1 MFLMKR
7 KITNMLLAGVF
18 VLAASSTIVSC
29 KDYESDDYQQVKYDV
44 SNLDAN
50 MQSEVNALN
59 KRIDSLK
66 NALDAFKSTS
76 CGATQCTDMF
86 ATLRSRIDS
95 LANVSKTH
103 ITAGDIPQV
112 DLTDILNRL
121 TALEGKSDDT
131 SWKEEIE
138 TLKSQVEDLKKQL
151 ANVKPGTPY
160 DDTEL
165 RNNITELSN
174 QLINLTTQMGGKA
187 STAQIEDLQNQINA
201 LKAQLK
207 PYDDTEVRGLITNLT
222 NKLNE
227 LAGKVEDKATKKDL
241 QVVIDRV
248 NALEANDKVQDKAI
262 LDLQEKIG
270 KLSATDEGLQ
280 TAIDLINKTTIPA
293 LKKDFQEK
301 VDAANA
307 AAAEAKSLAQ
317 KAQSTADQASA
328 DAAAAKAAAAAAAT
342 KAENLYKQADDA
354 IKATN
359 LTVSNLEETTVDMVA
374 ALLTQVIIQSTYSPA
389 VGEFALP
396 LDVKANTLI
405 TYYGNSASTFKFPT
419 NDPSYFYKADE
430 AEGIPAS
437 AIAGKTETIKAGTLI
452 DQDGA
457 EGNAGKLYVTINPNT
472 VDATGVQFA
481 LVNSQ
486 NNKSAIKVGEA
497 SASDRELTWGY
508 TRAAGNNFYE
518 IPATITE
525 DNLSK
530 CTFNVE
536 RTGLRTA
543 VKNLINNRTQTKASI
558 KTLAKEMAQFVYQ
571 NMNGVAPR
579 LALSTSYKVGTNDAN
594 RRQLNN
600 VTEYSIMAGAF
611 KPLGFGAFNSIHMQ
625 TVPGLERAESILSKF
640 INDIKLGK
648 IKFDLGLKQIDKVR
662 EVGNLTRNG
671 QDFIIPVT
679 VNVEGKNYTT
689 NVKINDQVE
698 DLLKIVNDT
707 LTKAN
712 NNAVEK
718 FNESIGAVNKL
729 ITELQDGYEVDLS
742 SNKASLISKIDSY
755 LDKLNDRFT
764 YWFNRSVAASLQPCM
779 LFEGADGQVHR
790 LKSGVIGTTVKGSSI
805 RLVPTTYT
813 YELLAPAYK
822 KFVTVTNANLSGFN
836 LGKVISG
843 DTREVTITGLQSGKT
858 YNILYEAVDYNG
870 KVSARQYK
878 INVE

>member
-1 MFLMKR
+1 MKR
-7 KITNMLLAGVF
+7 KITNMLLAGAF
-18 VLAASSTIVSC
+18 VLAASSTVVSC
-29 KDYESDDYQQVKYDV
+29 KDYEGDDYQQAQYDM
-44 SNLDAN
+44 SQLDAT
-50 MQSEVNALN
+50 MQGKVTKLN
-59 KRIDSLK
+59 QRLDSLK
-66 NALDAFKSTS
+66 NVLDEFKSTA
-76 CGATQCTDMF
+76 CNADQCRNMF
-86 ATLRSRIDS
+86 ATLTTRIDS

-103 ITAGDIPQV
+103 ITDA
-112 DLTDILNRL
+112 DLQGIRDRL
-121 TALEGKSDDT
+121 TALEGKSDDL
-131 SWKEEIE
+131 SWKQEIA
-138 TLKSQVEDLKKQL
+138 DLWT
-151 ANVKPGTPY
+151 AINSIKPGTPY
-160 DDTEL
+160 DDTEV
-165 RNNITELSN
+165 RN
-174 QLINLTTQMGGKA
+174 
-187 STAQIEDLQNQINA
+187 
-201 LKAQLK
+201 
-207 PYDDTEVRGLITNLT
+207 LITNLSARVDT
-222 NKLNE
+222 LS
-227 LAGKVEDKATKKDL
+227 AKVDNAATK
-241 QVVIDRV
+241 Q
-248 NALEANDKVQDKAI
+248 
-262 LDLQEKIG
+262 DLQELKDRVDGLAAYDTKQDEIING
-270 KLSATDEGLQ
+270 LKDKLTTLEGTQSDLKE
-280 TAIDLINKTTIPA
+280 AIRVINAETIPA
-293 LKKDFQEK
+293 LKQDYTQK
-301 VDAANA
+301 VNEANTKA
-307 AAAEAKSLAQ
+307 EEAKTLAQ
-317 KAQSTADQASA
+317 QAKNAA
-328 DAAAAKAAAAAAAT
+328 DAADKKAKEAKDSADSYYQ
-342 KAENLYKQADDA
+342 KAMDA
-354 IKATN
+354 INATN
-359 LTVSNLEETTVDMVA
+359 STVGNLEEATVDMVA

>member
-1 MFLMKR
+1 MKR
-7 KITNMLLAGVF
+7 KITNMLLAGAF
-18 VLAASSTIVSC
+18 VLAASSTVVSC
-29 KDYESDDYQQVKYDV
+29 KDYEGDDYQQAQYDM
-44 SNLDAN
+44 SQLDAT
-50 MQSEVNALN
+50 MQGKVTKLN
-59 KRIDSLK
+59 QRLDSLK
-66 NALDAFKSTS
+66 NVLDEFKSTA
-76 CGATQCTDMF
+76 CNADQCRNMF
-86 ATLRSRIDS
+86 ATLTTRIDS

-103 ITAGDIPQV
+103 ITDA
-112 DLTDILNRL
+112 DLQGIRDRL
-121 TALEGKSDDT
+121 TALEGKSDDL
-131 SWKEEIE
+131 SWKQEIA
-138 TLKSQVEDLKKQL
+138 DLWT
-151 ANVKPGTPY
+151 AINSIKPGTPY
-160 DDTEL
+160 DDTEV
-165 RNNITELSN
+165 RN
-174 QLINLTTQMGGKA
+174 
-187 STAQIEDLQNQINA
+187 
-201 LKAQLK
+201 
-207 PYDDTEVRGLITNLT
+207 LITNLSARVDT
-222 NKLNE
+222 LS
-227 LAGKVEDKATKKDL
+227 AKVDNAATK
-241 QVVIDRV
+241 Q
-248 NALEANDKVQDKAI
+248 
-262 LDLQEKIG
+262 DLQELKDRVDGLAAYDTKQDEIINSLKD
-270 KLSATDEGLQ
+270 KLTTLEGTQSDLKE
-280 TAIDLINKTTIPA
+280 AIRVINAETIPA
-293 LKKDFQEK
+293 LKQDYTQK
-301 VDAANA
+301 VNEANTKA
-307 AAAEAKSLAQ
+307 EEAKTLAQ
-317 KAQSTADQASA
+317 QAKNAA
-328 DAAAAKAAAAAAAT
+328 DAADKKAKEAKDSADSYYQ
-342 KAENLYKQADDA
+342 KAMDA
-354 IKATN
+354 INATN
-359 LTVSNLEETTVDMVA
+359 STVGNLEEATVDMVA

-481 LVNSQ
+481 LVKSQ

>member
-1 MFLMKR
+1 
-7 KITNMLLAGVF
+7 MLLAGAF
-18 VLAASSTIVSC
+18 VLAASSTVVSC
-29 KDYESDDYQQVKYDV
+29 KDYEGDDYQQAQYDM
-44 SNLDAN
+44 SQLDAT
-50 MQSEVNALN
+50 MQGKVTKLN
-59 KRIDSLK
+59 QRLDSLK
-66 NALDAFKSTS
+66 NVLDEFKSTA
-76 CGATQCTDMF
+76 CNADQCRNMF
-86 ATLRSRIDS
+86 ATLTTRIDS

-103 ITAGDIPQV
+103 ITDA
-112 DLTDILNRL
+112 DLQGIRDRL
-121 TALEGKSDDT
+121 TALEGKSDDL
-131 SWKEEIE
+131 SWKQEIA
-138 TLKSQVEDLKKQL
+138 DLWT
-151 ANVKPGTPY
+151 AINSIKPGTPY
-160 DDTEL
+160 DDTEV
-165 RNNITELSN
+165 RN
-174 QLINLTTQMGGKA
+174 
-187 STAQIEDLQNQINA
+187 
-201 LKAQLK
+201 
-207 PYDDTEVRGLITNLT
+207 LITNLSARVDT
-222 NKLNE
+222 LS
-227 LAGKVEDKATKKDL
+227 AKVDNAATK
-241 QVVIDRV
+241 Q
-248 NALEANDKVQDKAI
+248 
-262 LDLQEKIG
+262 DLQELKDRVDGLAAYDTKQDEIINSLKD
-270 KLSATDEGLQ
+270 KLTTLEGTQSDLKE
-280 TAIDLINKTTIPA
+280 AIRVINAETIPA
-293 LKKDFQEK
+293 LKQDYTQK
-301 VDAANA
+301 VNEANTKA
-307 AAAEAKSLAQ
+307 EEAKTLAQ
-317 KAQSTADQASA
+317 QAKNAA
-328 DAAAAKAAAAAAAT
+328 DAADKKAKEAKDSADSYYQ
-342 KAENLYKQADDA
+342 KAMDA
-354 IKATN
+354 INATN
-359 LTVSNLEETTVDMVA
+359 STVGNLEEATVDMVA

-662 EVGNLTRNG
+662 EVGELTRKG

-689 NVKINDQVE
+689 NVKINDQVD

>member
-1 MFLMKR
+1 MKR
-7 KITNMLLAGVF
+7 KITNMLLAGAF
-18 VLAASSTIVSC
+18 VLAASSTVVSC
-29 KDYESDDYQQVKYDV
+29 KDYEGDDYQQAQYDM
-44 SNLDAN
+44 SQLDAT
-50 MQSEVNALN
+50 MQGKVTKLN
-59 KRIDSLK
+59 QRLDSLK
-66 NALDAFKSTS
+66 NVLDEFKSTA
-76 CGATQCTDMF
+76 CNADQCRNMF
-86 ATLRSRIDS
+86 ATLTTRIDS

-103 ITAGDIPQV
+103 ITDA
-112 DLTDILNRL
+112 DLQGIRDRL
-121 TALEGKSDDT
+121 TALEGKSDDL
-131 SWKEEIE
+131 SWKQEIA
-138 TLKSQVEDLKKQL
+138 DLWT
-151 ANVKPGTPY
+151 AINSIKPGTPY
-160 DDTEL
+160 DDTEV
-165 RNNITELSN
+165 RN
-174 QLINLTTQMGGKA
+174 
-187 STAQIEDLQNQINA
+187 
-201 LKAQLK
+201 
-207 PYDDTEVRGLITNLT
+207 LITNLSARVDT
-222 NKLNE
+222 LS
-227 LAGKVEDKATKKDL
+227 AKVDNAATK
-241 QVVIDRV
+241 Q
-248 NALEANDKVQDKAI
+248 
-262 LDLQEKIG
+262 DLQELKDRVDGLAAYDTKQDEIINSLKD
-270 KLSATDEGLQ
+270 KLTTLEGTQSDLKE
-280 TAIDLINKTTIPA
+280 AIRVINAETIPA
-293 LKKDFQEK
+293 LKQDYTQK
-301 VDAANA
+301 VNEANTKA
-307 AAAEAKSLAQ
+307 EEAKTLAQ
-317 KAQSTADQASA
+317 QAKNAA
-328 DAAAAKAAAAAAAT
+328 DAADKKAKEAKDSADSYYQ
-342 KAENLYKQADDA
+342 KAMDA
-354 IKATN
+354 INATN
-359 LTVSNLEETTVDMVA
+359 STVGNLEEATVDMVA

-648 IKFDLGLKQIDKVR
+648 IKFDLGLKQIDKVC

>member
-1 MFLMKR
+1 
-7 KITNMLLAGVF
+7 MLLAGAF
-18 VLAASSTIVSC
+18 VLAASSTVVSC
-29 KDYESDDYQQVKYDV
+29 KDYEGDDYQQAQYDM
-44 SNLDAN
+44 SQLDAT
-50 MQSEVNALN
+50 MQGKVTKLN
-59 KRIDSLK
+59 QRLDSLK
-66 NALDAFKSTS
+66 NVLDEFKSTA
-76 CGATQCTDMF
+76 CNADQCRNMF
-86 ATLRSRIDS
+86 ATLTTRIDS

-103 ITAGDIPQV
+103 ITDA
-112 DLTDILNRL
+112 DLQGIRDRL
-121 TALEGKSDDT
+121 TALEGKSDDL
-131 SWKEEIE
+131 SWKQEIA
-138 TLKSQVEDLKKQL
+138 DLWT
-151 ANVKPGTPY
+151 AINSIKPGTPY
-160 DDTEL
+160 DDTEV
-165 RNNITELSN
+165 RN
-174 QLINLTTQMGGKA
+174 
-187 STAQIEDLQNQINA
+187 
-201 LKAQLK
+201 
-207 PYDDTEVRGLITNLT
+207 LITNLSARVDT
-222 NKLNE
+222 LS
-227 LAGKVEDKATKKDL
+227 AKVDNAATK
-241 QVVIDRV
+241 Q
-248 NALEANDKVQDKAI
+248 
-262 LDLQEKIG
+262 DLQELKDRVDGLAAYDTKQDEIINSLKD
-270 KLSATDEGLQ
+270 KLTTLEGTQSDLKE
-280 TAIDLINKTTIPA
+280 AIRVINAETIPA
-293 LKKDFQEK
+293 LKQDYTQK
-301 VDAANA
+301 VNEANTKA
-307 AAAEAKSLAQ
+307 EEAKTLAQ
-317 KAQSTADQASA
+317 QAKNAA
-328 DAAAAKAAAAAAAT
+328 DAADKKAKEAKDSADSYYQ
-342 KAENLYKQADDA
+342 KAMDA
-354 IKATN
+354 INATN
-359 LTVSNLEETTVDMVA
+359 STVGNLEEATVDMVA

-611 KPLGFGAFNSIHMQ
+611 KPLGFGAFNSIHME
-625 TVPGLERAESILSKF
+625 TVPGLERVEKIISNF
-640 INDIKLGK
+640 INSIHINNVK
-648 IKFDLGLKQIDKVR
+648 
-662 EVGNLTRNG
+662 
-671 QDFIIPVT
+671 
-679 VNVEGKNYTT
+679 VEGISNKTIDH
-689 NVKINDQVE
+689 V
-698 DLLKIVNDT
+698 
-707 LTKAN
+707 
-712 NNAVEK
+712 
-718 FNESIGAVNKL
+718 ESIGQISKAAAGSYVITVTVKAADGSEATGTVDITDQINNLIGTINEETVTNMDDAVAKFNSA
-729 ITELQDGYEVDLS
+729 IDAYNDIISEINGGVAVDLS
-742 SNKASLISKIDSY
+742 SQKASAISKIYSY
-755 LDKLNDRFT
+755 LDKVNGRFT
-764 YWFNRSVAASLQPCM
+764 YWFNRVVGASLDPCM
-779 LFEGADGQVHR
+779 LFFGADGNVHR
-790 LKSGVIGTTVKGSSI
+790 LISGNAGVLVKGSSI

-822 KFVTVTNANLSGFN
+822 KFITVTNANVSGTN

>member
-18 VLAASSTIVSC
+18 VLAASSTVVSC
-29 KDYESDDYQQVKYDV
+29 KDYESDDYQQAQYDM
-44 SNLDAN
+44 SQLDAT
-50 MQSEVNALN
+50 MQGKVTKLN
-59 KRIDSLK
+59 QRLDSLK
-66 NALDAFKSTS
+66 NVLDEFKSTA
-76 CGATQCTDMF
+76 CNADQCRNMF
-86 ATLRSRIDS
+86 ATLTTRIDS

-103 ITAGDIPQV
+103 ITDA
-112 DLTDILNRL
+112 DLQGIRDRL
-121 TALEGKSDDT
+121 TALEGKSDDL
-131 SWKEEIE
+131 SWKQEIA
-138 TLKSQVEDLKKQL
+138 DLWT
-151 ANVKPGTPY
+151 AINSIKPGTPY
-160 DDTEL
+160 DDTEV
-165 RNNITELSN
+165 RN
-174 QLINLTTQMGGKA
+174 
-187 STAQIEDLQNQINA
+187 
-201 LKAQLK
+201 
-207 PYDDTEVRGLITNLT
+207 LITNLSSRVD
-222 NKLNE
+222 E
-227 LAGKVEDKATKKDL
+227 LTTKVNNAATKQEL
-241 QVVIDRV
+241 QELKDRV
-248 NALEANDKVQDKAI
+248 DGLAAYDRKQDEIINGLKDKLTTLEGTQSDLKEAIRVIND
-262 LDLQEKIG
+262 E
-270 KLSATDEGLQ
+270 
-280 TAIDLINKTTIPA
+280 TIPA
-293 LKKDFQEK
+293 LKQDYTQK
-301 VDAANA
+301 VNEANTKA
-307 AAAEAKSLAQ
+307 EEAKTLAQ
-317 KAQSTADQASA
+317 QAKNAA
-328 DAAAAKAAAAAAAT
+328 DAADKKAKEAKDSADSYYQ
-342 KAENLYKQADDA
+342 KAMDA
-354 IKATN
+354 INATN
-359 LTVSNLEETTVDMVA
+359 STVGNLEEATVDMVA

-707 LTKAN
+707 LTHAS
-712 NNAVEK
+712 NNAVDK
-718 FNESIGAVNKL
+718 FNESIGAINKL

-822 KFVTVTNANLSGFN
+822 KFVTVTNANLSGYN

>member
-7 KITNMLLAGVF
+7 KITNMLLAGAF
-18 VLAASSTIVSC
+18 VLAASSTVVSC
-29 KDYESDDYQQVKYDV
+29 KDYEGDDYQQAQYDM
-44 SNLDAN
+44 SQLDAT
-50 MQSEVNALN
+50 MQGKVTKLN
-59 KRIDSLK
+59 QRLDSLK
-66 NALDAFKSTS
+66 NVLDEFKSTA
-76 CGATQCTDMF
+76 CNADQCRNMF
-86 ATLRSRIDS
+86 ATLTTRIDS

-103 ITAGDIPQV
+103 ITDA
-112 DLTDILNRL
+112 DLQGIRDRL
-121 TALEGKSDDT
+121 TALEGKSDDL
-131 SWKEEIE
+131 SWKQEIA
-138 TLKSQVEDLKKQL
+138 DLWT
-151 ANVKPGTPY
+151 AINSIKPGTPY
-160 DDTEL
+160 DDTEV
-165 RNNITELSN
+165 RN
-174 QLINLTTQMGGKA
+174 
-187 STAQIEDLQNQINA
+187 
-201 LKAQLK
+201 
-207 PYDDTEVRGLITNLT
+207 LITNLSARVDT
-222 NKLNE
+222 LS
-227 LAGKVEDKATKKDL
+227 AKVDNAATK
-241 QVVIDRV
+241 Q
-248 NALEANDKVQDKAI
+248 
-262 LDLQEKIG
+262 DLQELKDRVDGLAAYDTKQDEIINSLKD
-270 KLSATDEGLQ
+270 KLTTLEGTQSDLKE
-280 TAIDLINKTTIPA
+280 AIRVINAETIPA
-293 LKKDFQEK
+293 LKQDYTQK
-301 VDAANA
+301 VNEANTKA
-307 AAAEAKSLAQ
+307 EEAKTLAQ
-317 KAQSTADQASA
+317 QAKNAA
-328 DAAAAKAAAAAAAT
+328 DAADKKAKEAKDSADSYYQ
-342 KAENLYKQADDA
+342 KAMDA
-354 IKATN
+354 INATN
-359 LTVSNLEETTVDMVA
+359 STVGNLEEATVDMVA

-579 LALSTSYKVGTNDAN
+579 LALSTSYKVGTNDKN
-594 RRQLNN
+594 RQQLNN
-600 VTEYSIMAGAF
+600 VTEMSIMAGAF
-611 KPLGFGAFNSIHMQ
+611 KPLGFGAFNSIHME
-625 TVPGLERAESILSKF
+625 TVPGLERAESILSNF
-640 INDIKLGK
+640 INNIKIGK
-648 IKFDLGLKQIDKVR
+648 IKLNLGLDHIDKIR
-662 EVGNLTRNG
+662 EVGQLTRNG
-671 QDFIIPVT
+671 Q
-679 VNVEGKNYTT
+679 NYYV
-689 NVKINDQVE
+689 NVKITVDGHDYTDNVNINDQI
-698 DLLKIVNDT
+698 DNLLKIVNDT

-712 NNAVEK
+712 NDAMEK
-718 FNESIGAVNKL
+718 FNSSIDAINKL
-729 ITELQDGYEVDLS
+729 VTELQNGYEVDLS
-742 SNKASLISKIDSY
+742 SSKASMISKIDSY
-755 LDKLNDRFT
+755 LDRLNDRFT

-790 LKSGVIGTTVKGSSI
+790 LLSGVTGTTVKGSSI

-822 KFVTVTNANLSGFN
+822 KFITVTNANLSGTN

>member
-1 MFLMKR
+1 
-7 KITNMLLAGVF
+7 MLLAGAF
-18 VLAASSTIVSC
+18 VLAASSTVVSC
-29 KDYESDDYQQVKYDV
+29 KDYEGDDYQQAQYDM
-44 SNLDAN
+44 SQLDAT
-50 MQSEVNALN
+50 MQGKVTKLN
-59 KRIDSLK
+59 QRLDSLK
-66 NALDAFKSTS
+66 NVLDEFKSTA
-76 CGATQCTDMF
+76 CNADQCRNMF
-86 ATLRSRIDS
+86 ATLTTRIDS

-103 ITAGDIPQV
+103 ITDA
-112 DLTDILNRL
+112 DLQGIRDRL
-121 TALEGKSDDT
+121 TALEGKSDDL
-131 SWKEEIE
+131 SWKQEIA
-138 TLKSQVEDLKKQL
+138 DLWT
-151 ANVKPGTPY
+151 AINSIKPGTPY
-160 DDTEL
+160 DDTEV
-165 RNNITELSN
+165 RN
-174 QLINLTTQMGGKA
+174 
-187 STAQIEDLQNQINA
+187 
-201 LKAQLK
+201 
-207 PYDDTEVRGLITNLT
+207 LITNLSARVDT
-222 NKLNE
+222 LS
-227 LAGKVEDKATKKDL
+227 AKVDNAATK
-241 QVVIDRV
+241 Q
-248 NALEANDKVQDKAI
+248 
-262 LDLQEKIG
+262 DLQELKDRVDGLAAYDTKQDEIINSLKD
-270 KLSATDEGLQ
+270 KLTTLEGTQSDLKE
-280 TAIDLINKTTIPA
+280 AIRVINAETIPA
-293 LKKDFQEK
+293 LKQDYTQK
-301 VDAANA
+301 VNEANTKA
-307 AAAEAKSLAQ
+307 EEAKTLAQ
-317 KAQSTADQASA
+317 QAKNAA
-328 DAAAAKAAAAAAAT
+328 DAADKKAKEAKDSADSYYQ
-342 KAENLYKQADDA
+342 KAMDA
-354 IKATN
+354 INATN
-359 LTVSNLEETTVDMVA
+359 STVGNLEEATVDMVA

-457 EGNAGKLYVTINPNT
+457 EGNAGKLYVTINPNK

-648 IKFDLGLKQIDKVR
+648 IKFDLGLKQIDKVH

>member
-7 KITNMLLAGVF
+7 KITNMLLAGAF
-18 VLAASSTIVSC
+18 VLAASSTVVSC
-29 KDYESDDYQQVKYDV
+29 KDYEGDDYQQAQYDM
-44 SNLDAN
+44 SQLDAT
-50 MQSEVNALN
+50 MQGKVTKLN
-59 KRIDSLK
+59 QRLDSLK
-66 NALDAFKSTS
+66 NVLDEFKSTA
-76 CGATQCTDMF
+76 CNADQCRNMF
-86 ATLRSRIDS
+86 ATLTTRIDS

-103 ITAGDIPQV
+103 ITDA
-112 DLTDILNRL
+112 DLQGIRDRL
-121 TALEGKSDDT
+121 TALEGKSDDL
-131 SWKEEIE
+131 SWKQEIA
-138 TLKSQVEDLKKQL
+138 DLWT
-151 ANVKPGTPY
+151 AINSIKPGTPY
-160 DDTEL
+160 DDTEV
-165 RNNITELSN
+165 RN
-174 QLINLTTQMGGKA
+174 
-187 STAQIEDLQNQINA
+187 
-201 LKAQLK
+201 
-207 PYDDTEVRGLITNLT
+207 LITNLSARVDT
-222 NKLNE
+222 LS
-227 LAGKVEDKATKKDL
+227 AKVDNAATK
-241 QVVIDRV
+241 Q
-248 NALEANDKVQDKAI
+248 
-262 LDLQEKIG
+262 DLQELKDRVDGLAAYDTKQDEIINSLKD
-270 KLSATDEGLQ
+270 KLTTLEGTQSDLKE
-280 TAIDLINKTTIPA
+280 AIRVINAETIPA
-293 LKKDFQEK
+293 LKQDYTQK
-301 VDAANA
+301 VNEANTKA
-307 AAAEAKSLAQ
+307 EEAKTLAQ
-317 KAQSTADQASA
+317 QAKNAA
-328 DAAAAKAAAAAAAT
+328 DAADKKAKEAKDSADSYYQ
-342 KAENLYKQADDA
+342 KAMDA
-354 IKATN
+354 INATN
-359 LTVSNLEETTVDMVA
+359 STVGNLEEATVDMVA

-648 IKFDLGLKQIDKVR
+648 IKFDLGLKQIDKVC

>member
-1 MFLMKR
+1 
-7 KITNMLLAGVF
+7 MLLAGAF
-18 VLAASSTIVSC
+18 VLAASSTVVSC
-29 KDYESDDYQQVKYDV
+29 KDYEGDDYQQAQYDM
-44 SNLDAN
+44 SQLDAT
-50 MQSEVNALN
+50 MQGKVTKLN
-59 KRIDSLK
+59 QRLDSLK
-66 NALDAFKSTS
+66 NVLDEFKSTA
-76 CGATQCTDMF
+76 CNADQCRNMF
-86 ATLRSRIDS
+86 ATLTTRIDS

-103 ITAGDIPQV
+103 ITDA
-112 DLTDILNRL
+112 DLQGIRDRL
-121 TALEGKSDDT
+121 TALEGKSDDL
-131 SWKEEIE
+131 SWKQEIA
-138 TLKSQVEDLKKQL
+138 DLWT
-151 ANVKPGTPY
+151 AINSIKPGTPY
-160 DDTEL
+160 DDTEV
-165 RNNITELSN
+165 RN
-174 QLINLTTQMGGKA
+174 
-187 STAQIEDLQNQINA
+187 
-201 LKAQLK
+201 
-207 PYDDTEVRGLITNLT
+207 LITNLSARVDT
-222 NKLNE
+222 LS
-227 LAGKVEDKATKKDL
+227 AKVDNAATK
-241 QVVIDRV
+241 Q
-248 NALEANDKVQDKAI
+248 
-262 LDLQEKIG
+262 DLQELKDRVDGLAAYDTKQDEIINSLKD
-270 KLSATDEGLQ
+270 KLTTLEGTQSDLKE
-280 TAIDLINKTTIPA
+280 AIRVINAETIPA
-293 LKKDFQEK
+293 LKQDYTQK
-301 VDAANA
+301 VNEANTKA
-307 AAAEAKSLAQ
+307 EEAKTLAQ
-317 KAQSTADQASA
+317 QAKNAA
-328 DAAAAKAAAAAAAT
+328 DAADKKAKEAKDSADSYYQ
-342 KAENLYKQADDA
+342 KAMDA
-354 IKATN
+354 INATN
-359 LTVSNLEETTVDMVA
+359 STVGNLEEATVDMVA

-437 AIAGKTETIKAGTLI
+437 AIAGKTETIKTGTLI

>member
-1 MFLMKR
+1 
-7 KITNMLLAGVF
+7 MLLAGAF
-18 VLAASSTIVSC
+18 VLAASSTVVSC
-29 KDYESDDYQQVKYDV
+29 KDYEGDDYQQAQYDM
-44 SNLDAN
+44 SQLDAT
-50 MQSEVNALN
+50 MQGKVTKLN
-59 KRIDSLK
+59 QRLDSLK
-66 NALDAFKSTS
+66 NVLDEFKSTA
-76 CGATQCTDMF
+76 CNADQCRNMF
-86 ATLRSRIDS
+86 ATLTTRIDS

-103 ITAGDIPQV
+103 ITDA
-112 DLTDILNRL
+112 DLQGIRDRL
-121 TALEGKSDDT
+121 TALEGKSDDL
-131 SWKEEIE
+131 SWKQEIA
-138 TLKSQVEDLKKQL
+138 DLWT
-151 ANVKPGTPY
+151 AINSIKPGTPY
-160 DDTEL
+160 DDTEV
-165 RNNITELSN
+165 RN
-174 QLINLTTQMGGKA
+174 
-187 STAQIEDLQNQINA
+187 
-201 LKAQLK
+201 
-207 PYDDTEVRGLITNLT
+207 LITNLSARVDT
-222 NKLNE
+222 LS
-227 LAGKVEDKATKKDL
+227 AKVDNAATK
-241 QVVIDRV
+241 Q
-248 NALEANDKVQDKAI
+248 
-262 LDLQEKIG
+262 DLQELKDRVDGLAAYDTKQDEIINSLKD
-270 KLSATDEGLQ
+270 KLTTLEGTQSDLKE
-280 TAIDLINKTTIPA
+280 AIRVINAETIPA
-293 LKKDFQEK
+293 LKQDYTQK
-301 VDAANA
+301 VNEANTKA
-307 AAAEAKSLAQ
+307 EEAKTLAQ
-317 KAQSTADQASA
+317 QAKNAA
-328 DAAAAKAAAAAAAT
+328 DAADKKAKEAKDSADSYYQ
-342 KAENLYKQADDA
+342 KAMDA
-354 IKATN
+354 INATN
-359 LTVSNLEETTVDMVA
+359 STVGNLEEATVDMVA

>member
-7 KITNMLLAGVF
+7 KITNMLLAGAF
-18 VLAASSTIVSC
+18 VLAASSTVVSC
-29 KDYESDDYQQVKYDV
+29 KDYEGDDYQQAQYDM
-44 SNLDAN
+44 SQLDAT
-50 MQSEVNALN
+50 MQGKVTKLN
-59 KRIDSLK
+59 QRLDSLK
-66 NALDAFKSTS
+66 NVLDEFKSTA
-76 CGATQCTDMF
+76 CNADQCRNMF
-86 ATLRSRIDS
+86 ATLTTRIDS

-103 ITAGDIPQV
+103 ITDA
-112 DLTDILNRL
+112 DLQGIRDRL
-121 TALEGKSDDT
+121 TALEGKSDDL
-131 SWKEEIE
+131 SWKQEIA
-138 TLKSQVEDLKKQL
+138 DLWT
-151 ANVKPGTPY
+151 AINSIKPGTPY
-160 DDTEL
+160 DDTEV
-165 RNNITELSN
+165 RN
-174 QLINLTTQMGGKA
+174 
-187 STAQIEDLQNQINA
+187 
-201 LKAQLK
+201 
-207 PYDDTEVRGLITNLT
+207 LITNLSARVDT
-222 NKLNE
+222 LS
-227 LAGKVEDKATKKDL
+227 AKVDNAATK
-241 QVVIDRV
+241 Q
-248 NALEANDKVQDKAI
+248 
-262 LDLQEKIG
+262 DLQELKDRVDGLAAYDTKQDEIINSLKD
-270 KLSATDEGLQ
+270 KLTTLEGTQSDLKE
-280 TAIDLINKTTIPA
+280 AIRVINAETIPA
-293 LKKDFQEK
+293 LKQDYTQK
-301 VDAANA
+301 VNEANTKA
-307 AAAEAKSLAQ
+307 EEAKTLAQ
-317 KAQSTADQASA
+317 QAKNAA
-328 DAAAAKAAAAAAAT
+328 DAADKKAKEAKDSADSYYQ
-342 KAENLYKQADDA
+342 KAMDA
-354 IKATN
+354 INATN
-359 LTVSNLEETTVDMVA
+359 STVGNLEEATVDMVA

-689 NVKINDQVE
+689 NVKINDQVD

>member
-1 MFLMKR
+1 
-7 KITNMLLAGVF
+7 MLLAGAF
-18 VLAASSTIVSC
+18 VLAASSTVVSC
-29 KDYESDDYQQVKYDV
+29 KDYEGDDYQQAQYDM
-44 SNLDAN
+44 SQLDAT
-50 MQSEVNALN
+50 MQGKVTKLN
-59 KRIDSLK
+59 QRLDSLK
-66 NALDAFKSTS
+66 NVLDEFKSTA
-76 CGATQCTDMF
+76 CNADQCRNMF
-86 ATLRSRIDS
+86 ATLTTRIDS

-103 ITAGDIPQV
+103 ITDA
-112 DLTDILNRL
+112 DLQGIRDRL
-121 TALEGKSDDT
+121 TALEGKSDEL
-131 SWKEEIE
+131 SWKQEIA
-138 TLKSQVEDLKKQL
+138 DLWT
-151 ANVKPGTPY
+151 AINSIKPGTPY
-160 DDTEL
+160 DDTEV
-165 RNNITELSN
+165 RN
-174 QLINLTTQMGGKA
+174 
-187 STAQIEDLQNQINA
+187 
-201 LKAQLK
+201 
-207 PYDDTEVRGLITNLT
+207 LITNLSARVDT
-222 NKLNE
+222 LS
-227 LAGKVEDKATKKDL
+227 AKVDNAATK
-241 QVVIDRV
+241 Q
-248 NALEANDKVQDKAI
+248 
-262 LDLQEKIG
+262 DLQELKDRVDGLAAYDTKQDEIINSLKD
-270 KLSATDEGLQ
+270 KLTTLEGTQSDLKE
-280 TAIDLINKTTIPA
+280 AIRVINAETIPA
-293 LKKDFQEK
+293 LKQDYTQK
-301 VDAANA
+301 VNEANTKA
-307 AAAEAKSLAQ
+307 EEAKTLAQ
-317 KAQSTADQASA
+317 QAKNAA
-328 DAAAAKAAAAAAAT
+328 DAADKKAKEAKDSADSYYQ
-342 KAENLYKQADDA
+342 KAMDA
-354 IKATN
+354 INATN
-359 LTVSNLEETTVDMVA
+359 STVGNLEEATVDMVA

>member
-1 MFLMKR
+1 MKR
-7 KITNMLLAGVF
+7 KITNMLLAGAF
-18 VLAASSTIVSC
+18 VLAASSTVVSC
-29 KDYESDDYQQVKYDV
+29 KDYEGDDYQQAQYDM
-44 SNLDAN
+44 SQLDAT
-50 MQSEVNALN
+50 MQGKVTKLN
-59 KRIDSLK
+59 QRLDSLK
-66 NALDAFKSTS
+66 NVLDEFKSTA
-76 CGATQCTDMF
+76 CNADQCRNMF
-86 ATLRSRIDS
+86 ATLTTRIDS

-103 ITAGDIPQV
+103 ITDA
-112 DLTDILNRL
+112 DLQGIRDRL
-121 TALEGKSDDT
+121 TALEGKSDDL
-131 SWKEEIE
+131 SWKQEIA
-138 TLKSQVEDLKKQL
+138 DLWT
-151 ANVKPGTPY
+151 AINSIKPGTPY
-160 DDTEL
+160 DDTEV
-165 RNNITELSN
+165 RN
-174 QLINLTTQMGGKA
+174 
-187 STAQIEDLQNQINA
+187 
-201 LKAQLK
+201 
-207 PYDDTEVRGLITNLT
+207 LITNLSARVDT
-222 NKLNE
+222 LS
-227 LAGKVEDKATKKDL
+227 AKVDNAATK
-241 QVVIDRV
+241 Q
-248 NALEANDKVQDKAI
+248 
-262 LDLQEKIG
+262 DLQELKDRVDGLAAYDTKQDEIINSLKD
-270 KLSATDEGLQ
+270 KLTTLEGTQSDLKE
-280 TAIDLINKTTIPA
+280 AIRVINAETIPA
-293 LKKDFQEK
+293 LKQDYTQK
-301 VDAANA
+301 VNEANTKA
-307 AAAEAKSLAQ
+307 EEAKTLAQ
-317 KAQSTADQASA
+317 QAKNAA
-328 DAAAAKAAAAAAAT
+328 DAADKKAKEAKDSADSYYQ
-342 KAENLYKQADDA
+342 KAMDA
-354 IKATN
+354 INATN
-359 LTVSNLEETTVDMVA
+359 STVGNLEEATVDMVA

-707 LTKAN
+707 LTDAN
-712 NNAVEK
+712 NNAVDK
-718 FNESIGAVNKL
+718 FNESIGAINKL

-822 KFVTVTNANLSGFN
+822 KFVTVTNANLSGYN

>member
-1 MFLMKR
+1 MKR

-29 KDYESDDYQQVKYDV
+29 KDYEGDDYQQAQYDM
-44 SNLDAN
+44 SQLDAT
-50 MQSEVNALN
+50 MQGKVTKLN
-59 KRIDSLK
+59 QRLDSLK
-66 NALDAFKSTS
+66 NVLDEFKSTA
-76 CGATQCTDMF
+76 CNADQCRNMF
-86 ATLRSRIDS
+86 ATLTTRIDS

-103 ITAGDIPQV
+103 ITDA
-112 DLTDILNRL
+112 DLQGIRDRL
-121 TALEGKSDDT
+121 TALEGKSDDL
-131 SWKEEIE
+131 SWKQEIA
-138 TLKSQVEDLKKQL
+138 DLWT
-151 ANVKPGTPY
+151 AINSIKPGTPY
-160 DDTEL
+160 DDTEV
-165 RNNITELSN
+165 RNLITKLSN
-174 QLINLTTQMGGKA
+174 RVDGLTTKV
-187 STAQIEDLQNQINA
+187 DNA
-201 LKAQLK
+201 
-207 PYDDTEVRGLITNLT
+207 
-222 NKLNE
+222 
-227 LAGKVEDKATKKDL
+227 ATKQEL
-241 QVVIDRV
+241 QELKDRV
-248 NALEANDKVQDKAI
+248 DGLAAYDRKQDEIINGLKDKLTTLEGTQSDLKEAI
-262 LDLQEKIG
+262 RV
-270 KLSATDEGLQ
+270 
-280 TAIDLINKTTIPA
+280 INEETIPA
-293 LKKDFQEK
+293 LKQDYTQK
-301 VDAANA
+301 VNEANTKA
-307 AAAEAKSLAQ
+307 QEAKNA
-317 KAQSTADQASA
+317 A
-328 DAAAAKAAAAAAAT
+328 DAADKKAQEAKDSADSYYQ
-342 KAENLYKQADDA
+342 KAMDA
-354 IKATN
+354 INATN
-359 LTVSNLEETTVDMVA
+359 STVGNLEEATVDMVA

-662 EVGNLTRNG
+662 EVGELTRKG

-689 NVKINDQVE
+689 NVKINDQVD

-712 NNAVEK
+712 NDAVEK
-718 FNESIGAVNKL
+718 FNESVGAINKL

-790 LKSGVIGTTVKGSSI
+790 LKSGVTGTTVKGSSI

>member
-1 MFLMKR
+1 MKR
-7 KITNMLLAGVF
+7 KITNMLLAGAF
-18 VLAASSTIVSC
+18 VLAASSTVVSC
-29 KDYESDDYQQVKYDV
+29 KDYEGDDYQQAQYDM
-44 SNLDAN
+44 SQLDAT
-50 MQSEVNALN
+50 MQGKVTKLN
-59 KRIDSLK
+59 QRLDSLK
-66 NALDAFKSTS
+66 NVLDEFKSTA
-76 CGATQCTDMF
+76 CNADQCRNMF
-86 ATLRSRIDS
+86 ATLTTRIDS

-103 ITAGDIPQV
+103 ITDA
-112 DLTDILNRL
+112 DLQGIRDRL
-121 TALEGKSDDT
+121 TALEGKSDDL
-131 SWKEEIE
+131 SWKQEIA
-138 TLKSQVEDLKKQL
+138 DLWT
-151 ANVKPGTPY
+151 AINSIKPGTPY
-160 DDTEL
+160 DDTEV
-165 RNNITELSN
+165 RN
-174 QLINLTTQMGGKA
+174 
-187 STAQIEDLQNQINA
+187 
-201 LKAQLK
+201 
-207 PYDDTEVRGLITNLT
+207 LITNLSARVDT
-222 NKLNE
+222 LS
-227 LAGKVEDKATKKDL
+227 AKVDNAATK
-241 QVVIDRV
+241 Q
-248 NALEANDKVQDKAI
+248 
-262 LDLQEKIG
+262 DLQELKDRVDGLAAYDTKQDEIINSLKD
-270 KLSATDEGLQ
+270 KLTTLEGTQSDLKE
-280 TAIDLINKTTIPA
+280 AIRVINAETIPA
-293 LKKDFQEK
+293 LKQDYTQK
-301 VDAANA
+301 VNEANTKA
-307 AAAEAKSLAQ
+307 EEAKTLAQ
-317 KAQSTADQASA
+317 QAKNAA
-328 DAAAAKAAAAAAAT
+328 DAADKKAKEAKDSADSYYQ
-342 KAENLYKQADDA
+342 KAMDA
-354 IKATN
+354 INATN
-359 LTVSNLEETTVDMVA
+359 STVGNLEEATVDMVA

>member
-1 MFLMKR
+1 
-7 KITNMLLAGVF
+7 MLLAGAF
-18 VLAASSTIVSC
+18 VLAASSTVVSC
-29 KDYESDDYQQVKYDV
+29 KDYEGDDYQQAQYDM
-44 SNLDAN
+44 SQLDAT
-50 MQSEVNALN
+50 MQGKVTKLN
-59 KRIDSLK
+59 QRLDSLK
-66 NALDAFKSTS
+66 NVLDEFKSTA
-76 CGATQCTDMF
+76 CNADQCRNMF
-86 ATLRSRIDS
+86 ATLTTRIDS

-103 ITAGDIPQV
+103 ITDA
-112 DLTDILNRL
+112 DLQGIRDRL
-121 TALEGKSDDT
+121 TALEGKSDDL
-131 SWKEEIE
+131 SWKQEIA
-138 TLKSQVEDLKKQL
+138 DLWT
-151 ANVKPGTPY
+151 AINSIKPGTPY
-160 DDTEL
+160 DDTEV
-165 RNNITELSN
+165 RN
-174 QLINLTTQMGGKA
+174 
-187 STAQIEDLQNQINA
+187 
-201 LKAQLK
+201 
-207 PYDDTEVRGLITNLT
+207 LITNLSARVDT
-222 NKLNE
+222 LS
-227 LAGKVEDKATKKDL
+227 AKVDNAATK
-241 QVVIDRV
+241 Q
-248 NALEANDKVQDKAI
+248 
-262 LDLQEKIG
+262 DLQELKDRVDGLAAYDTKQDEIINSLKD
-270 KLSATDEGLQ
+270 KLTTLEGTQSDLKE
-280 TAIDLINKTTIPA
+280 AIRVINAETIPA
-293 LKKDFQEK
+293 LKQDYTQK
-301 VDAANA
+301 VNEANTKA
-307 AAAEAKSLAQ
+307 EEAKTLAQ
-317 KAQSTADQASA
+317 QAKNAA
-328 DAAAAKAAAAAAAT
+328 DAADKKAKEAKDSADSYYQ
-342 KAENLYKQADDA
+342 KAMDA
-354 IKATN
+354 INATN
-359 LTVSNLEETTVDMVA
+359 STVGNLEEATVDMVA

-707 LTKAN
+707 LSKAN

>member
-1 MFLMKR
+1 MKR

-29 KDYESDDYQQVKYDV
+29 KDYEGDDYQQAQYDM
-44 SNLDAN
+44 SQLDAT
-50 MQSEVNALN
+50 MQGKVTKLN
-59 KRIDSLK
+59 QRLDSLK
-66 NALDAFKSTS
+66 NVLDEFKSTA
-76 CGATQCTDMF
+76 CNADQCRNMF
-86 ATLRSRIDS
+86 ATLTTRIDS

-103 ITAGDIPQV
+103 ITDA
-112 DLTDILNRL
+112 DLQGIRDRL
-121 TALEGKSDDT
+121 TALEGKSDDL
-131 SWKEEIE
+131 SWKQEIA
-138 TLKSQVEDLKKQL
+138 DLWTAINKI
-151 ANVKPGTPY
+151 KPGTPY
-160 DDTEL
+160 DDTEV
-165 RNNITELSN
+165 RN
-174 QLINLTTQMGGKA
+174 
-187 STAQIEDLQNQINA
+187 
-201 LKAQLK
+201 
-207 PYDDTEVRGLITNLT
+207 LITNLSSRVD
-222 NKLNE
+222 E
-227 LAGKVEDKATKKDL
+227 LTTKVNNAATKQEL
-241 QVVIDRV
+241 QELKDRV
-248 NALEANDKVQDKAI
+248 DGLAAYDRKQDEIINGLKDKLTTLEGTQSDLKEAIRVIND
-262 LDLQEKIG
+262 E
-270 KLSATDEGLQ
+270 
-280 TAIDLINKTTIPA
+280 TIPA
-293 LKKDFQEK
+293 LKQDYTQK
-301 VDAANA
+301 VNEANTKA
-307 AAAEAKSLAQ
+307 EEAKTLAQ
-317 KAQSTADQASA
+317 QAKNAA
-328 DAAAAKAAAAAAAT
+328 DAADKKAKEAKDSADSYYQ
-342 KAENLYKQADDA
+342 KAMDA
-354 IKATN
+354 INATN
-359 LTVSNLEETTVDMVA
+359 STVGNLEEATVDMVA

-640 INDIKLGK
+640 INDIKVGK
-648 IKFDLGLKQIDKVR
+648 IKFDLGLKQIDKIR
-662 EVGNLTRNG
+662 EVGKLTRNG
-671 QDFIIPVT
+671 KDYFV
-679 VNVEGKNYTT
+679 
-689 NVKINDQVE
+689 NVKITVDGNDYTDNVNINDQID

-707 LTKAN
+707 LTHAN
-712 NNAVEK
+712 NNAVDK
-718 FNESIGAVNKL
+718 FNESIGAINKL

-822 KFVTVTNANLSGFN
+822 KFVTVTNANLSGYN

>member
-1 MFLMKR
+1 
-7 KITNMLLAGVF
+7 MLLAGVF

-29 KDYESDDYQQVKYDV
+29 KDYEGDDYQQAQYDM
-44 SNLDAN
+44 SQLDAT
-50 MQSEVNALN
+50 MQGKVTKLN
-59 KRIDSLK
+59 QRLDSLK
-66 NALDAFKSTS
+66 NVLDEFKSTA
-76 CGATQCTDMF
+76 CNADQCRNMF
-86 ATLRSRIDS
+86 ATLTTRIDS

-103 ITAGDIPQV
+103 ITDA
-112 DLTDILNRL
+112 DLQGIRDRL
-121 TALEGKSDDT
+121 TALEGKSDDL
-131 SWKEEIE
+131 SWKQEIA
-138 TLKSQVEDLKKQL
+138 DLWT
-151 ANVKPGTPY
+151 AINSIKPGTPY
-160 DDTEL
+160 DDTEV
-165 RNNITELSN
+165 RNLITKLSN
-174 QLINLTTQMGGKA
+174 RVDGLTTKVDNAATKQELQELKDRVDGLAAYDRKQDEIINGLKDKLTTLEGTQ
-187 STAQIEDLQNQINA
+187 SDLKEAIRVINA
-201 LKAQLK
+201 
-207 PYDDTEVRGLITNLT
+207 E
-222 NKLNE
+222 
-227 LAGKVEDKATKKDL
+227 
-241 QVVIDRV
+241 
-248 NALEANDKVQDKAI
+248 
-262 LDLQEKIG
+262 
-270 KLSATDEGLQ
+270 
-280 TAIDLINKTTIPA
+280 TIPA
-293 LKKDFQEK
+293 LKQDYTQK
-301 VDAANA
+301 VNEANTKA
-307 AAAEAKSLAQ
+307 EEAKTLAQ
-317 KAQSTADQASA
+317 QAKNAA
-328 DAAAAKAAAAAAAT
+328 DAADKKAQEAKDSADSYYQ
-342 KAENLYKQADDA
+342 KAMDA
-354 IKATN
+354 INATN
-359 LTVSNLEETTVDMVA
+359 STVGNLEEATVDMVA

>member
-7 KITNMLLAGVF
+7 KITNMLLAGAF
-18 VLAASSTIVSC
+18 VLAASSTVVSC
-29 KDYESDDYQQVKYDV
+29 KDYEGDDYQQAQYDM
-44 SNLDAN
+44 SQLDAT
-50 MQSEVNALN
+50 MQGKVTKLN
-59 KRIDSLK
+59 QRLDSLK
-66 NALDAFKSTS
+66 NVLDEFKSTA
-76 CGATQCTDMF
+76 CNADQCRNMF
-86 ATLRSRIDS
+86 ATLTTRIDS

-103 ITAGDIPQV
+103 ITDA
-112 DLTDILNRL
+112 DLQGIRDRL
-121 TALEGKSDDT
+121 TALEGKSDDL
-131 SWKEEIE
+131 SWKQEIA
-138 TLKSQVEDLKKQL
+138 DLWT
-151 ANVKPGTPY
+151 AINSIKPGTPY
-160 DDTEL
+160 DDTEV
-165 RNNITELSN
+165 RN
-174 QLINLTTQMGGKA
+174 
-187 STAQIEDLQNQINA
+187 
-201 LKAQLK
+201 
-207 PYDDTEVRGLITNLT
+207 LITNLSARVDT
-222 NKLNE
+222 LS
-227 LAGKVEDKATKKDL
+227 AKVDNAATK
-241 QVVIDRV
+241 Q
-248 NALEANDKVQDKAI
+248 
-262 LDLQEKIG
+262 DLQELKDRVDGLAAYDTKQDEIINSLKD
-270 KLSATDEGLQ
+270 KLTTLEGTQSDLKE
-280 TAIDLINKTTIPA
+280 AIRVINAETIPA
-293 LKKDFQEK
+293 LKQDYTQK
-301 VDAANA
+301 VNEANTKA
-307 AAAEAKSLAQ
+307 EEAKTLAQ
-317 KAQSTADQASA
+317 QAKNAA
-328 DAAAAKAAAAAAAT
+328 DAADKKAKEAKDSADSYYQ
-342 KAENLYKQADDA
+342 KAMDA
-354 IKATN
+354 INATN
-359 LTVSNLEETTVDMVA
+359 STVGNLEEATVDMVA

-457 EGNAGKLYVTINPNT
+457 EGNAGKLYVTINPNK

-648 IKFDLGLKQIDKVR
+648 IKFDLGLKQIDKVH

>member
-1 MFLMKR
+1 MKR

-18 VLAASSTIVSC
+18 VLAASSTVVSC
-29 KDYESDDYQQVKYDV
+29 KDYESDDYQQAQYDM
-44 SNLDAN
+44 SQLDAT
-50 MQSEVNALN
+50 MQGKVTKLN
-59 KRIDSLK
+59 QRLDSLK
-66 NALDAFKSTS
+66 NVLDEFKSTA
-76 CGATQCTDMF
+76 CNADQCRNMF
-86 ATLRSRIDS
+86 ATLTTRIDS

-103 ITAGDIPQV
+103 ITDA
-112 DLTDILNRL
+112 DLQGIRDRL
-121 TALEGKSDDT
+121 TALEGKSDDL
-131 SWKEEIE
+131 SWKQEIA
-138 TLKSQVEDLKKQL
+138 DLWT
-151 ANVKPGTPY
+151 AINSIKPGTPY
-160 DDTEL
+160 DDTEV
-165 RNNITELSN
+165 RN
-174 QLINLTTQMGGKA
+174 
-187 STAQIEDLQNQINA
+187 
-201 LKAQLK
+201 
-207 PYDDTEVRGLITNLT
+207 LITNLSSRVD
-222 NKLNE
+222 E
-227 LAGKVEDKATKKDL
+227 LTTKVNNAATKQEL
-241 QVVIDRV
+241 QELKDRV
-248 NALEANDKVQDKAI
+248 DGLAAYDRKQDEIINGLKDKLTTLEGTQSDLKEAIRVIND
-262 LDLQEKIG
+262 E
-270 KLSATDEGLQ
+270 
-280 TAIDLINKTTIPA
+280 TIPA
-293 LKKDFQEK
+293 LKQDYTQK
-301 VDAANA
+301 VNEANTKA
-307 AAAEAKSLAQ
+307 EEAKTLAQ
-317 KAQSTADQASA
+317 QAKNAA
-328 DAAAAKAAAAAAAT
+328 DAADKKAKEAKDSADSYYQ
-342 KAENLYKQADDA
+342 KAMDA
-354 IKATN
+354 INATN
-359 LTVSNLEETTVDMVA
+359 STVGNLEEATVDMVA

-707 LTKAN
+707 LTHAS
-712 NNAVEK
+712 NNAVDK
-718 FNESIGAVNKL
+718 FNESIGAINKL

-822 KFVTVTNANLSGFN
+822 KFVTVTNANLSGYN

>member
-1 MFLMKR
+1 
-7 KITNMLLAGVF
+7 MLLAGAF
-18 VLAASSTIVSC
+18 VLAASSTVVSC
-29 KDYESDDYQQVKYDV
+29 KDYEGDDYQQAQYDM
-44 SNLDAN
+44 SQLDAT
-50 MQSEVNALN
+50 MQGKVTKLN
-59 KRIDSLK
+59 QRLDSLK
-66 NALDAFKSTS
+66 NVLDEFKSTA
-76 CGATQCTDMF
+76 CNADQCRNMF
-86 ATLRSRIDS
+86 ATLTTRIDS

-103 ITAGDIPQV
+103 ITDA
-112 DLTDILNRL
+112 DLQGIRDRL
-121 TALEGKSDDT
+121 TALEGKSDDL
-131 SWKEEIE
+131 SWKQEIA
-138 TLKSQVEDLKKQL
+138 DLWT
-151 ANVKPGTPY
+151 AINSIKPGTPY
-160 DDTEL
+160 DDTEV
-165 RNNITELSN
+165 RN
-174 QLINLTTQMGGKA
+174 
-187 STAQIEDLQNQINA
+187 
-201 LKAQLK
+201 
-207 PYDDTEVRGLITNLT
+207 LITNLSARVDT
-222 NKLNE
+222 LS
-227 LAGKVEDKATKKDL
+227 AKVDNAATK
-241 QVVIDRV
+241 Q
-248 NALEANDKVQDKAI
+248 
-262 LDLQEKIG
+262 DLQELKDRVDGLAAYDTKQDEIINSLKD
-270 KLSATDEGLQ
+270 KLTTLEGTQSDLKE
-280 TAIDLINKTTIPA
+280 AIRVINAETIPA
-293 LKKDFQEK
+293 LKQDYTQK
-301 VDAANA
+301 VNEANTKA
-307 AAAEAKSLAQ
+307 EEAKTLAQ
-317 KAQSTADQASA
+317 QAKNAA
-328 DAAAAKAAAAAAAT
+328 DAADKKAQEAKDSADSYYQ
-342 KAENLYKQADDA
+342 KAMDA
-354 IKATN
+354 INATN
-359 LTVSNLEETTVDMVA
+359 STVGNLEEATVDMVA